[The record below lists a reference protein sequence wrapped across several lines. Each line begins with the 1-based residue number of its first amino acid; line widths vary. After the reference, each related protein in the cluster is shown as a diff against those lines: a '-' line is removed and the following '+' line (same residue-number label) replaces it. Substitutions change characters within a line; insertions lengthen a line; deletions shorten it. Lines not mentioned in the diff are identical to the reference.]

1 MHYYDLPRIEE
12 SIKQIRDNVPVPDI
26 FDQLAEEAAELAQA
40 ANKMARVMRGTNPA
54 NIDEREAIKHV
65 IEEYT
70 DVHVVAKDIL
80 ELQVDGLQVDYKIDR
95 WAKRLEEKDNEV
107 HDHTEGQQ

>member
-1 MHYYDLPRIEE
+1 M
-12 SIKQIRDNVPVPDI
+12 PDI

-54 NIDEREAIKHV
+54 NIDEKEAMKNV

-70 DVHVVAKDIL
+70 DIHVVAKDIL
-80 ELQVDGLQVDYKIDR
+80 ELQVDGLQADYKIDR
-95 WAKRLEEKDNEV
+95 WAKRLKEKD
-107 HDHTEGQQ
+107 DSR

>member
-12 SIKQIRDNVPVPDI
+12 SIKQIREKVPVPDI

-54 NIDEREAIKHV
+54 NIDEKEAMKNV

-70 DVHVVAKDIL
+70 DIHVVAKDIL
-80 ELQVDGLQVDYKIDR
+80 ELQVDELQADYKIDR
-95 WAKRLEEKDNEV
+95 WAKRLKEKD
-107 HDHTEGQQ
+107 DSR

>member
-12 SIKQIRDNVPVPDI
+12 SIKQIREKVPVPDI

-70 DVHVVAKDIL
+70 DVHVVAKNIL
-80 ELQVDGLQVDYKIDR
+80 ELQVDGLQADYKIDR

-107 HDHTEGQQ
+107 HDRTEGQ

>member
-12 SIKQIRDNVPVPDI
+12 SIKEIREKVPVPDI

-54 NIDEREAIKHV
+54 NIDEKEAMKNV

-70 DVHVVAKDIL
+70 DIHVVAKDIL
-80 ELQVDGLQVDYKIDR
+80 ELQVDGLQADYKIDR
-95 WAKRLEEKDNEV
+95 WAKRLKEKD
-107 HDHTEGQQ
+107 DSR

>member
-12 SIKQIRDNVPVPDI
+12 SIKEIRERVPVPDI

-54 NIDEREAIKHV
+54 NIDEKEAMKNV

-70 DVHVVAKDIL
+70 DIHVVAKDIL
-80 ELQVDGLQVDYKIDR
+80 ELQVDGLQADYKIDR
-95 WAKRLEEKDNEV
+95 WAKRLKEKD
-107 HDHTEGQQ
+107 DSR

>member
-1 MHYYDLPRIEE
+1 MHYYDLPRIEDA
-12 SIKQIRDNVPVPDI
+12 IKEIREKVSVPDI

-54 NIDEREAIKHV
+54 NIDEKEAMKRIV
-65 IEEYT
+65 EEYT

-80 ELQVDGLQVDYKIDR
+80 ELRIDGLQADYKIDR
-95 WAKRLEEKDNEV
+95 WAKRLKEKDS
-107 HDHTEGQQ
+107 DIRD

>member
-12 SIKQIRDNVPVPDI
+12 SIKEIREKVPVPDI

-40 ANKMARVMRGTNPA
+40 ANKMARVLRGTNPA
-54 NIDEREAIKHV
+54 NIDEREAIERV

-70 DVHVVAKDIL
+70 DVHVVAKNIL
-80 ELQVDGLQVDYKIDR
+80 ELQVDGLQADYKIDR
-95 WAKRLEEKDNEV
+95 WAKRLEEKDSEI
-107 HDHTEGQQ
+107 HDHTKG

>member
-12 SIKQIRDNVPVPDI
+12 SIKQIREKVPVPDI

-54 NIDEREAIKHV
+54 NIDEREAIKRV
-65 IEEYT
+65 VEEYT

-80 ELQVDGLQVDYKIDR
+80 ELQVDGLQADYKIDR
-95 WAKRLEEKDNEV
+95 WAKRLEEKSDEV
-107 HDHTEGQQ
+107 HNHTEGQQ

>member
-1 MHYYDLPRIEE
+1 MYYYDLPRIEE
-12 SIKQIRDNVPVPDI
+12 SIKEIREKVPVPDI

-54 NIDEREAIKHV
+54 NIDEKEAMENV

-70 DVHVVAKDIL
+70 DIHVVAKDIL
-80 ELQVDGLQVDYKIDR
+80 ELQVDGLQADYKIDR
-95 WAKRLEEKDNEV
+95 WAKRLKEKD
-107 HDHTEGQQ
+107 DSR